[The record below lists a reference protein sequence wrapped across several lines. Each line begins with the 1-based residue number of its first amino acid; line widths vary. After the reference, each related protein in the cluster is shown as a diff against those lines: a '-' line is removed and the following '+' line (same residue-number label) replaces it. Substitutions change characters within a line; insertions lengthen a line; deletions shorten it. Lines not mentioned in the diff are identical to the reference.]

1 MVLVTES
8 QAAIPRLRL
17 RPLPAPPSTVPLSA
31 EQDSVVSHRNGRLRV
46 LAGPGTGK
54 TTTLVEAVAERIEGA
69 GVAPENI
76 LVLTFSRRA
85 ARELTDRIT
94 RRLSLTTREP
104 IVRTLHSYAYSLLR
118 ARAARQGEP
127 PPRLLQAGESDLMV
141 RELLQ
146 GQREDGREEWPDWLR
161 GAIGTPAFAAEL
173 RDLLLRT
180 AERGVTPTRLAEWG
194 RRRRRPEWVAA
205 ARFAIEYQDVADL
218 RQGSSGFG
226 AALDQAELTGAALAL
241 LADPVLLAQEQAR
254 VRRIFVD
261 EYQDVDPAQARLVSA
276 IASAADE
283 LVVFGD
289 PDQAIYAFRGAD
301 PSALRDLVV
310 DRTVHLTQTHRLPPG
325 LAAAA
330 RRISG
335 RLPGQSEHRS
345 LQTAS
350 SPFSGEPVVRLLTSP
365 AQEAA
370 FVADELRRAHL
381 KDGVPWSSMAVLAR
395 SPAALLPAV
404 RRAFAAAGIP
414 VAVSAG
420 SARLVDEPVVAT
432 LVCLLDIGRR
442 PESLTGEVALE
453 LLASPVAELGLAQIR
468 RLRRSLRRQRPGA
481 GSSPDLL
488 AAAIAGG
495 PLPGDLP
502 DDLSAPL
509 RRLRSMVEIA
519 RDGAADP
526 SGEQVLWDLWQ
537 ATGLPDRYLAESL
550 RGGRAAQRA
559 DAGLDGVIGL
569 FALAADLAERLPH
582 AGVGAVIDA
591 VTGQRIASDPTAR
604 ERRSAA
610 GVAVLSAHAA
620 KGLEWDVV
628 AVMGVAEGRWPVLQ
642 SGTSMLRVAEAL
654 DAALGVPAGIDPPDR
669 LEDERRLFYVAV
681 TRARRR
687 LIVTAAVDQDTV
699 PSRFLGELVGSE
711 DLPTGWPEAAD
722 HGRRRGLRLVDLV
735 ADLRRAVCD
744 PATPSEEARAA
755 ADHLATLAV
764 AGVPGAHPDD
774 WYGQHEVSTHRPPV
788 EDAAAVTVSPSAVEA
803 VLTCP
808 LRAVLER
815 RGGRGRVEQPQ
826 VDGIVVHALVDGL
839 ARGLTKD
846 DLTVELDRFLDTRR
860 GQAAWLRARQRRVLL
875 AMLDAA
881 VIWHTENAIHRQT
894 IGSEVALRVAVPP
907 PSATADWPDPAGHHP
922 DGPATTERAAQGAPG
937 RRVWLTGRVDR
948 LERRADGRVVI
959 VDFKTAATKVTRAQ
973 AAEHPQLSVYQLA
986 VELGAFDDVI
996 GPPPAGGANDSDALP
1011 AVGRSGG
1018 AELVYLRGGRPQV
1031 LEQPPIDTSR
1041 VGIWQDVVRDA
1052 AEALAS
1058 AVLPAVENARCDR
1071 CPVRG
1076 SCPLRPEGRQVTR

>member
-1 MVLVTES
+1 MVSVTENP
-8 QAAIPRLRL
+8 AAAPRLRL
-17 RPLPAPPSTVPLSA
+17 RPLPASPSAVTLSP
-31 EQDSVVSHRNGRLRV
+31 EQRSVVTHPGGRLRV

-54 TTTLVEAVAERIEGA
+54 TTALVEAVADRIQGR
-69 GVAPENI
+69 GVAPENV

-85 ARELTDRIT
+85 ARELTERIT
-94 RRLSLTTREP
+94 RRLALTTREP
-104 IVRTLHSYAYSLLR
+104 LVRTLHSYAYSLLR

-161 GAIGTPAFAAEL
+161 GAVGTPAFAAEL

-180 AERGVTPTRLAEWG
+180 AERGITPTRLADWG

-205 ARFAIEYQDVADL
+205 ARFAVEYQDVADL

-241 LADPVLLAQEQAR
+241 LGDPVLLAQEQAR

-289 PDQAIYAFRGAD
+289 PDQSIYTFRGAD
-301 PSALRDLVV
+301 PTALRELAV
-310 DRTVHLTQTHRLPPG
+310 DRTVHLTRTHRLPPG
-325 LAAAA
+325 LAVAAQ
-330 RRISG
+330 RISD
-335 RLPGQSEHRS
+335 RLPGRSEHRA
-345 LQTAS
+345 LDPAPATDA
-350 SPFSGEPVVRLLTSP
+350 GDPVVRLLSSP

-381 KDGVPWSSMAVLAR
+381 RDGVAWSSMAVLAR
-395 SPAALLPAV
+395 SPVAVLPAV

-414 VAVSAG
+414 LAAAVG
-420 SARLVDEPVVAT
+420 SQRLAEDPVVAT
-432 LVCLLDIGRR
+432 LITVLDIGRR
-442 PESLTGEVALE
+442 PENLTGEVALE

-468 RLRRSLRRQRPGA
+468 RLRRGLRRQQPGA
-481 GSSPDLL
+481 GSSADLL
-488 AAAIAGG
+488 AAAIGG
-495 PLPGDLP
+495 GALPAELP
-502 DDLSAPL
+502 DDLAGPL
-509 RRLRSMVEIA
+509 TRLRTMVQIS
-519 RDGAADP
+519 RDGAGDP

-537 ATGLPDRYLAESL
+537 ATGLADRYLNESL
-550 RGGRAAQRA
+550 RGGRSAQRA
-559 DAGLDGVIGL
+559 DAGLDAVLGL

-582 AGVGAVIDA
+582 AGVQAVIDA

-604 ERRSAA
+604 ERRSAS

-628 AVMGVAEGRWPVLQ
+628 AVMGVAEGKWPVLS
-642 SGTSMLRVAEAL
+642 SGTSMLGVADAL
-654 DAALGVPAGIDPPDR
+654 DAAVGVPAGTTPPDR
-669 LEDERRLFYVAV
+669 LADERRLFYVAV

-687 LIVTAAVDQDTV
+687 LIVTTPVDQDTL
-699 PSRFLGELVGSE
+699 PSRFLTELTGSE
-711 DLPTGWPEAAD
+711 ELPTGWPEEAD
-722 HGRRRGLRLVDLV
+722 RTRRRGLRLVDLV
-735 ADLRRAVCD
+735 ADLRRAVTD
-744 PATPSEEARAA
+744 PATPEGEAQAA
-755 ADHLATLAV
+755 AGHLATLAA
-764 AGVPGAHPDD
+764 AGVPGAHPQD
-774 WYGQHEVSTHRPPV
+774 WYGQFDVSTDRDPLPESAPV
-788 EDAAAVTVSPSAVEA
+788 NVSPSAVEA

-839 ARGLTKD
+839 ARGLSRD
-846 DLTVELDRFLDTRR
+846 ELVLELDRFLDTRT
-860 GQAAWLRARQRRVLL
+860 GQAPWLRARQRRTLM

-881 VIWHTENAIHRQT
+881 ASWHAENRIRRRT
-894 IGSEVALRVAVPP
+894 IGSEVPLRVAVPAAAP
-907 PSATADWPDPAGHHP
+907 PDPAVP
-922 DGPATTERAAQGAPG
+922 GAVDPVSGSVPTGAVPG

-948 LERRADGRVVI
+948 LERREDGRVVI
-959 VDFKTAATKVTRAQ
+959 VDFKTAATKVTKAQ
-973 AAEHPQLSVYQLA
+973 AAEHPQLAVYQMA
-986 VELGAFDDVI
+986 VELGAFDEVI
-996 GPPPAGGANDSDALP
+996 GSLP
-1011 AVGRSGG
+1011 AVGDPASGPDDDDAHTHGRSGG

-1031 LEQPPIDTSR
+1031 LEQPPIDRAR
-1041 VGIWQDVVRDA
+1041 VTIWQDAVRGVAESLAAAVV
-1052 AEALAS
+1052 
-1058 AVLPAVENARCDR
+1058 PAIENARCDR